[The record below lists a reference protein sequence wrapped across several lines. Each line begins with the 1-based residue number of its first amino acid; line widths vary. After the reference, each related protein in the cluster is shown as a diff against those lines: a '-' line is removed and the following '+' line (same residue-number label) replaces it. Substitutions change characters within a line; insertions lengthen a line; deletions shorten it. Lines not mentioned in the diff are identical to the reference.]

1 MNIKL
6 DLIKNE
12 IAKCI
17 IDNVGLLDIDV
28 DKAIN
33 TTAIKILSEIKQVI
47 INDDISDFDVVE
59 EIVRIFEKNNISAG
73 SRHDF

>member
-1 MNIKL
+1 MDIKL

-17 IDNVGLLDIDV
+17 IDNIGLLDIDV
-28 DKAIN
+28 DKVINTKAIN
-33 TTAIKILSEIKQVI
+33 ILSEIKQVI
-47 INDDISDFDVVE
+47 INDEISDFDVVE